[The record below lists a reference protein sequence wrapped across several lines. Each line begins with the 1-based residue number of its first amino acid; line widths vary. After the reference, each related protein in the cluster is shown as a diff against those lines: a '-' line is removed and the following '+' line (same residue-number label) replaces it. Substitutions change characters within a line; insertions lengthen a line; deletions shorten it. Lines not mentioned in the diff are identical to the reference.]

1 MNTRLT
7 NLRALMKEQKL
18 DAVLITSV
26 PNIIYITDYNGFS
39 PIEREAYLLVTTGN
53 AFLIVSPL
61 HFEETKEE
69 AKNVKVLER
78 TRETPFS
85 EIIKDLIKKYDI
97 KTCGFETESIT
108 FSEYKFISKLFPKFK
123 SADLSN
129 LRIIKTQNEI
139 DSIKNACK
147 LGDKAYSYILKNLR
161 IGMTE
166 KEIAL
171 ELEWFIRKAGH
182 DISFP
187 PVVAFEEHAAVPHHN
202 SGETKLKNNN
212 LILLDFGAKVEN
224 YCSDMTRVFFFGKT
238 TTERKKVYKTVVDSQ
253 NRAIEY
259 IEKKLNKNEK
269 AIATIVDSTARDFNV
284 EKGYPPFNHSSHGIG
299 LEVHENPHI
308 SISKEPLENGMI
320 FSIEPGIYLPG
331 KFGVRI
337 EDLFAIQ
344 NNKLI
349 PLTLSTKELIEI

>member
-7 NLRALMKEQKL
+7 NLRSEMKKQKL
-18 DAVLITSV
+18 DAVLITTV

-39 PIEREAYLLVTTGN
+39 PIEREAYLLVTNAN

-61 HFEETKEE
+61 HFEETKIE

-85 EIIKDLIKKYDI
+85 EIIKDLIKKCDI
-97 KTCGFETESIT
+97 KICGFESESIT

-123 SADLSN
+123 PVGLSKIR
-129 LRIIKTQNEI
+129 LIKTPKEI
-139 DSIKNACK
+139 ESIKKACL
-147 LGDKAYSYILKNLR
+147 LGDKAYSHILKNLR

-166 KEIAL
+166 KEVSL

-187 PVVAFEEHAAVPHHN
+187 PVVAFEEYAAVPHHN
-202 SGETKLKNNN
+202 SGNTKLKNNN
-212 LILLDFGAKVEN
+212 LVLLDFGAKVEN

-238 TTERKKVYKTVVDSQ
+238 TADRKKVYETVVDSQ

-259 IEKKLNKNEK
+259 IEKKLSKNEK
-269 AIATIVDSTARDFNV
+269 VISTIVDSTARDFNV
-284 EKGYPPFNHSSHGIG
+284 NKGYPPFNHSSHGIG

-308 SISKEPLENGMI
+308 SSSKEPLVNGMV

-349 PLTLSTKELIEI
+349 PLTHSSKELIEI